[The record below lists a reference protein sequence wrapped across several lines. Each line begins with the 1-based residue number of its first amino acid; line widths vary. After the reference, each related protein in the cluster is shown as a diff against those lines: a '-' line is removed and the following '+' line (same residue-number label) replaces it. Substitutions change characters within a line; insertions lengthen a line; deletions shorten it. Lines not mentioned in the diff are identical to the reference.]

1 MPRKPTLLLPF
12 LMLAALCCAPAAA
25 RAQEQVEVK
34 PLPAADVDALKAA
47 RLCDEGRAHAA
58 GGRERIGAARSAFA
72 QGVKLYLRIYQK
84 ERPPSLTAGPA
95 ALAAF
100 RAQLRGWLGDAPRC
114 VDDYLALGLG
124 TPFERSQL
132 EAFRGHAQMVAE
144 TDESRAVLIAN
155 EADARARIIHRPYPD
170 FTEEARRNNVR
181 GRVRIRAVLAADG
194 TVRHVLVLEGLPDGM
209 TEECVNASRAIRFT
223 PAVKNGRPVSQF
235 VMLEYNFDIK

>member
-1 MPRKPTLLLPF
+1 MPRKPTLLLPS
-12 LMLAALCCAPAAA
+12 LTLAALCCAPAAA

-58 GGRERIGAARSAFA
+58 GGPERVGSARSAFA

-84 ERPPSLTAGPA
+84 ERPPARSAGPA
-95 ALAAF
+95 AMAAF
-100 RAQLRGWLGDAPRC
+100 RTQLRGWLAGAPQC

-124 TPFERSQL
+124 TPFERGQL
-132 EAFRGHAQMVAE
+132 EAFRGQAQMVAE
-144 TDESRAVLIAN
+144 TDESRTVLIAN
-155 EADARARIIHRPYPD
+155 EADARAHIIHRPHPD

-194 TVRHVLVLEGLPDGM
+194 TVRHVLVLEGLPHGM
-209 TEECVNASRAIRFT
+209 TEHCVNAARGIRFA
-223 PAVKNGRPVSQF
+223 PAVKNGRSVSQF
-235 VMLEYNFDIK
+235 IMLEYNFDIQ